1 MTLATGRGE
10 LKLFGREIVKGRE
23 GIEKLKLSGHGLIT
37 SASE

>member
-10 LKLFGREIVKGRE
+10 SRLFGRETMKGRE

-37 SASE
+37 SASA